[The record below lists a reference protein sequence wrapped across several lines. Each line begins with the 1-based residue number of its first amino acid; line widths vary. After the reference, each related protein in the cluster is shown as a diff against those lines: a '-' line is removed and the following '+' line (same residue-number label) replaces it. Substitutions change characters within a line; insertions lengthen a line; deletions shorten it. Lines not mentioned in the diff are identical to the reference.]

1 MAEGVAEESGTGLRV
16 QAHRARRSRVVGR
29 EVYHESFGRGVVVDA
44 DGEGADAKY
53 TVRFG
58 TVLKRVIGRFLTGGS
73 DGD

>member
-1 MAEGVAEESGTGLRV
+1 
-16 QAHRARRSRVVGR
+16 VVGR

-44 DGEGADAKY
+44 DGEGADARY

-58 TVLKRVIGRFLTGGS
+58 TVIKRVVGRFLTGGS